1 MLELNIRKK
10 LGSVNVDV
18 AFSTDKKGVTAVFG
32 QSGAGKTSVINMIA
46 GLITPDDGYIR
57 FNGKPLFDASQ
68 KINVPVHKRA
78 VGYVFQDARLFPN
91 MTVKKNLLYGSGRSS
106 DHAIA
111 HGLNDVCDLLGIGHL
126 LDRMPSR
133 LSGGE
138 KQRVAIG
145 RALLSNPDMLLMDEP
160 LASLDRS
167 RRHELM
173 DYICVVSR
181 DFDIPII
188 YVTHAIEEIVKL
200 AGNMALLEN
209 GKLKRFGNAVDI
221 LNSLDIALGYDD
233 RDFGVICE
241 GKVVSYNPETELAV
255 ISFGGGKVEVSSE
268 KVEQGSYVRFKINAI
283 DVVLCALEPP
293 ATSVR
298 NTYSGPVVRIE
309 ERSNHF
315 ADVLVDIGVPLWAR
329 ISGQSLKDLSI
340 EKGKNIYTLVKSAVI
355 SAGMVIKPPAE

>member
-1 MLELNIRKK
+1 MLELNIKKK
-10 LGSVNVDV
+10 LGDVNIDV
-18 AFSTDKKGVTAVFG
+18 AFSAGAKGVTAVFG

-46 GLITPDDGYIR
+46 GLITPDEGFIR

-91 MTVKKNLLYGSGRSS
+91 MNVKRNLMYGSGRSS
-106 DHAIA
+106 GHAIA
-111 HGLNDVCDLLGIGHL
+111 HGMDDVCSLLGIGHL

-160 LASLDRS
+160 LASLDRN
-167 RRHELM
+167 RRHELL
-173 DYICVVSR
+173 DYISVVSR

-188 YVTHAIEEIVKL
+188 YVTHAVEEIVKL
-200 AGNMALLEN
+200 AGNMALMEN
-209 GKLKRFGNAVDI
+209 GRLKKFGGAVDI
-221 LNSLDIALGYDD
+221 LNDLNISSGYEG

-241 GKVVSYNPETELAV
+241 GSVTSYNPETELAV
-255 ISFGGGKVEVSSE
+255 ISFGGGSVEVSSAP
-268 KVEQGSYVRFKINAI
+268 VEPGSGVRFKINAI
-283 DVVLCALEPP
+283 DVVLCASKPP

-298 NTYSGPVVRIE
+298 NIYSGPILDVV

-315 ADVLVDIGVPLWAR
+315 SDVLMDIGVPLWAR
-329 ISGQSLKDLSI
+329 VSGQSLRDLSI
-340 EKGKNIYTLVKSAVI
+340 KRGKNIYALVKSAVI
-355 SAGMVIKPPAE
+355 SAGMVINPPE